1 MTVMPRDPA
10 TANRL
15 MLTLGA
21 IVIRFGEFEVARQ
34 GAIVTIHH
42 GADERLSGK
51 GDGKKR
57 LPADIFAEGSKYMR
71 ESVRFDG
78 MSPFAIDI
86 ERIMDTADR
95 LAKQRNHIVHGFIAE
110 FVDETRLVLFRKF
123 NVDRS
128 DDTYLGSPL
137 EMTLADLEML
147 RDDATA
153 MAAEMTDLAAR
164 LLRAFFGDT
173 ESQPILHF

>member
-15 MLTLGA
+15 MLALGA

-51 GDGKKR
+51 GGGNKR
-57 LPADIFAEGSKYMR
+57 LPPDIFAEGSKYMR

-78 MSPFAIDI
+78 MGPFAADI

-95 LAKQRNHIVHGFIAE
+95 LAKQRNHIVHGFMAQ
-110 FVDETRLVLFRKF
+110 FVEETRLVLFRKF
-123 NVDRS
+123 NVSRS

-137 EMTLADLEML
+137 EITLADLETL

-164 LLRAFFGDT
+164 LLRAFFSDT
-173 ESQPILHF
+173 ESPILDF